1 MCCAEVGTERPALLV
16 QHVTV
21 LLFWRGSGMC
31 VLSIVLLLIIRLD
44 NVMIIFM
51 SYLPEAHKINA
62 QWGSGLW
69 FVACDAVRPSSEY
82 TRW

>member
-1 MCCAEVGTERPALLV
+1 
-16 QHVTV
+16 
-21 LLFWRGSGMC
+21 MC

-62 QWGSGLW
+62 QWRSGLW
-69 FVACDAVRPSSEY
+69 FVACDAVRPSSKY